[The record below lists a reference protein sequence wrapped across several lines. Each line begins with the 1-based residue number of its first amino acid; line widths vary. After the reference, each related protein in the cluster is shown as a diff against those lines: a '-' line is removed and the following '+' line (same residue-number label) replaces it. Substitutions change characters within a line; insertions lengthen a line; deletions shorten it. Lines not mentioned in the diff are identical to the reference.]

1 MMRLQAPYTN
11 LFRMQT
17 FSMQSLRAGLLLVA
31 CLAAL
36 ICASGQRAGAAPNR
50 VLADLSYD
58 LVEINSS
65 YHGTELLLF
74 GAYRGIPGDD
84 LILEVRGPATDLLQ
98 RRKEQKAGI
107 WINVE
112 TFRWL
117 GVPSFYHVFST
128 RPLAEI
134 APLQTL
140 TDSGVGAASLG
151 LRLAK
156 SKGGGGS
163 HHNGGDNSPVS
174 RASASTDEQNA
185 GLVRNMTGLGLWA
198 TRTSSVKTQQD
209 MLYRTALSLPSN
221 VPPGSY
227 VVRVLHFRDGVAISE
242 SKTDM
247 KVRKSGLSALIYR
260 FAHDYSLFYGL
271 FAIAFAMASGWLAAI
286 AFRRN

>member
-1 MMRLQAPYTN
+1 M
-11 LFRMQT
+11 
-17 FSMQSLRAGLLLVA
+17 
-31 CLAAL
+31 
-36 ICASGQRAGAAPNR
+36 
-50 VLADLSYD
+50 
-58 LVEINSS
+58 
-65 YHGTELLLF
+65 
-74 GAYRGIPGDD
+74 
-84 LILEVRGPATDLLQ
+84 RGPSTDLLQ

-156 SKGGGGS
+156 SKGGDGS
-163 HHNGGDNSPVS
+163 HHNGGDDSPMN
-174 RASASTDEQNA
+174 RAIASTDEQNA

-198 TRTSSVKTQQD
+198 TRTGSVKTQQD

-247 KVRKSGLSALIYR
+247 KIRKAGLSALIYR

-271 FAIAFAMASGWLAAI
+271 FAIAFAVASGWLAAV

>member
-1 MMRLQAPYTN
+1 MMRVQAPYTN

-84 LILEVRGPATDLLQ
+84 LILEVRGPSTDLLQ

-156 SKGGGGS
+156 SKGGHAS
-163 HHNGGDNSPVS
+163 HHNGGDDSPVS

-185 GLVRNMTGLGLWA
+185 ELVRNMTGLGLWA

-247 KVRKSGLSALIYR
+247 KIRKAGLSALIYR

>member
-17 FSMQSLRAGLLLVA
+17 FSMQSLRAGLMLVA

-84 LILEVRGPATDLLQ
+84 LILEVRGPSTDLLQ

-140 TDSGVGAASLG
+140 TESGVGAASLG

>member
-17 FSMQSLRAGLLLVA
+17 FSMQSLHAGLLLVA

-84 LILEVRGPATDLLQ
+84 LILEVRGPSTDLLQ

-128 RPLAEI
+128 RPLDEI

-140 TDSGVGAASLG
+140 TESGVGAASLG

-247 KVRKSGLSALIYR
+247 KIKKAGLSALIYR

-271 FAIAFAMASGWLAAI
+271 FAIAFAVASGWLAAV